1 MIDERDREHALAD
14 ADFVVTNLVKILH
27 DAVITVV
34 IVMQLHY
41 MNKKSYCYVLYIFI
55 VRNINNTQ

>member
-34 IVMQLHY
+34 IVMQLRY
-41 MNKKSYCYVLYIFI
+41 MNKK
-55 VRNINNTQ
+55 